1 VLICLKFGCECA
13 DATIKCLDACA
24 GINTETHSN
33 YVELF
38 KIVLE
43 LTCAKVINYSF
54 CKIIIITNLAINHR
68 GKSVMTPL

>member
-1 VLICLKFGCECA
+1 MRVRGRNNKMFGCVRR
-13 DATIKCLDACA
+13 DKY
-24 GINTETHSN
+24 GKHSN